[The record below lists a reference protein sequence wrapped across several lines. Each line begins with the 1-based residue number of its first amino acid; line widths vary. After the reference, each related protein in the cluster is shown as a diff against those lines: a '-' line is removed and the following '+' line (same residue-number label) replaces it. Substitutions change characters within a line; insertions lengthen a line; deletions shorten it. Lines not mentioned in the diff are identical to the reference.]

1 MTQVIDSAGDRFDTL
16 RLRTNNEAAVRLY
29 IAMGFRAF
37 TAAAECTHI
46 LELARRSG

>member
-1 MTQVIDSAGDRFDTL
+1 
-16 RLRTNNEAAVRLY
+16 VRLY

-37 TAAAECTHI
+37 TGAGECTHI